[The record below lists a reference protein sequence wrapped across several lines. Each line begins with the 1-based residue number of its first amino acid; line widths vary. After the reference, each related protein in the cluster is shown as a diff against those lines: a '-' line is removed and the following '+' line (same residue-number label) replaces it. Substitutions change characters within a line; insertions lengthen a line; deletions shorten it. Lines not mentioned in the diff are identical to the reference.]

1 MFCMFYL
8 LQSGSESQSVSQ
20 GSPNPSPEDDGVGY
34 KRPQLI
40 SLPTSQSST
49 NRPTVVPSTL
59 STSSVLSELQHQ
71 SFTAKSLSSETSEF
85 NFGSEHL
92 TSLKLEI
99 ERKSGLDLNSKEGSC
114 YLQLSNRRQI
124 RAKPLLWVAEK
135 ARRKNRHTNAA
146 SSKEQAEWR
155 TTKVRSSWFM
165 EFV

>member
-1 MFCMFYL
+1 MFYL

-49 NRPTVVPSTL
+49 NRPTVVPST
-59 STSSVLSELQHQ
+59 SSVLSELQHH

-124 RAKPLLWVAEK
+124 RAKPLL
-135 ARRKNRHTNAA
+135 
-146 SSKEQAEWR
+146 
-155 TTKVRSSWFM
+155 
-165 EFV
+165 